1 MFPAFLTLRRL
12 CLASVAKRFS
22 RLIGV
27 NAPRSGIETQG
38 PCPCEL
44 RPCRCRPGKAR
55 ALWAPIDQLYNALA
69 ATLGTHYVNDSN
81 KVSRTSQVL
90 MSSSPE
96 MAFGGS
102 PYVSPRRVP

>member
-1 MFPAFLTLRRL
+1 
-12 CLASVAKRFS
+12 
-22 RLIGV
+22 
-27 NAPRSGIETQG
+27 
-38 PCPCEL
+38 
-44 RPCRCRPGKAR
+44 
-55 ALWAPIDQLYNALA
+55 LA